1 MYAQVSKLMTEVLQ
15 TIVYMNTLPHY
26 ISIMSHTLNYSMNT
40 QYEFFFESVSFV
52 LSKGCF
58 FSSSSIFVS

>member
-40 QYEFFFESVSFV
+40 QYEFFFESVR
-52 LSKGCF
+52 LH
-58 FSSSSIFVS
+58 